1 MHRWDGY
8 FLRKKPLVRKPDED
22 DAEAIKENEEANDR
36 SDGSVIKEKKEEK
49 DKISI
54 PSWKLSLPDEF
65 ADIKFYN
72 KNFYRGR
79 ISRKMMEGEGTY
91 RWHNGIYYKVS
102 RKYVSIAFNK
112 NPGGY
117 KILKIL

>member
-1 MHRWDGY
+1 M
-8 FLRKKPLVRKPDED
+8 RKEPLVKKLDKN
-22 DAEAIKENEEANDR
+22 DAEAIEKNEEMGDK
-36 SDGSVIKEKKEEK
+36 SDDSIIKEEEKEK

-72 KNFYRGR
+72 KNSYRGR

-91 RWHNGIYYKVS
+91 RWHNGVHYKVS
-102 RKYVSIAFNK
+102 RKYVSTHSIK
-112 NPGGY
+112 ITY
-117 KILKIL
+117 KYKTSKII